1 MTHGYEHFLLEVR
14 IEIDINRIQE
24 TNKEIKMIK
33 SIPIIVNGII
43 YMHIYMYIYIY
54 VYIYVYRPKTI
65 LCIDMSRNY
74 CCVMV
79 CIRNY
84 RWKRHL
90 GRIVGI

>member
-43 YMHIYMYIYIY
+43 YMHIYICIYIY
-54 VYIYVYRPKTI
+54 MYTDPKPF
-65 LCIDMSRNY
+65 
-74 CCVMV
+74 CVLICRV
-79 CIRNY
+79 I
-84 RWKRHL
+84 
-90 GRIVGI
+90 IVV